1 MGCIGGSMSKR
12 TERGSI
18 FEVAGIPKSRWK
30 AAVRESM
37 SYARRYVVGLD
48 GLVYPSSVAVRRGV
62 DGYPVSS
69 DRVALGM
76 ARLIRAGRVRDA
88 ERRWLH
94 HLRQS
99 GGDLWDE

>member
-1 MGCIGGSMSKR
+1 MGR

-30 AAVRESM
+30 AAIEESI
-37 SYARRYVVGLD
+37 SYARQYVVGLD
-48 GLVYPSSVAVRRGV
+48 GLVYPSSVAVELGV

-88 ERRWLH
+88 ERRWLQ
-94 HLRQS
+94 HLQRS
-99 GGDLWDE
+99 GVDLWDE

>member
-1 MGCIGGSMSKR
+1 MWEEARVGR
-12 TERGSI
+12 VERGSI
-18 FEVAGIPKSRWK
+18 FEVAGIPRSRWK
-30 AAVRESM
+30 AAIQQSL

-48 GLVYPSSVAVRRGV
+48 GLVYPSSVATERGI

-88 ERRWLH
+88 ERRWLE
-94 HLRQS
+94 HLRRNRR
-99 GGDLWDE
+99 DLWDE

>member
-1 MGCIGGSMSKR
+1 MGRK
-12 TERGSI
+12 ELGSI
-18 FEVAGIPKSRWK
+18 FEVAGIPKSRWQ
-30 AAVRESM
+30 AAIQESM
-37 SYARRYVVGLD
+37 VYTRRYVVGLD

-69 DRVALGM
+69 DQVALGM

-88 ERRWLH
+88 ERSWLQ